1 MINTVKVQQDF
12 IKECLKGTQAIFAV
26 DELINRTFIGNG
38 KAVYYIPQDELL
50 LRCLNA
56 KPLNIT
62 KMLDISDCDIG
73 LLAGI
78 EKVDKGLLMDLTTE
92 DAAYHVFIDDKFMK
106 PIKHY
111 DNILIKGPKAPVFV
125 IEDDKIIAMIMPV
138 ARGGKKND

>member
-1 MINTVKVQQDF
+1 MINTVKVQQDY
-12 IKECLKGTQAIFAV
+12 IKECIKGTQPVFAM
-26 DELINRTFIGNG
+26 DELKDRVFIGNG
-38 KAVYYIPQDELL
+38 KAVYYIPENEVVVNC
-50 LRCLNA
+50 RTH

-62 KMLDISDCDIG
+62 KMLDLSDCAIA

-92 DAAYHVFIDDKFMK
+92 DAAYHAFIDDKFMK

-125 IEDDKIIAMIMPV
+125 LEYDKIIAMIMPV
-138 ARGGKKND
+138 SRGGNKND